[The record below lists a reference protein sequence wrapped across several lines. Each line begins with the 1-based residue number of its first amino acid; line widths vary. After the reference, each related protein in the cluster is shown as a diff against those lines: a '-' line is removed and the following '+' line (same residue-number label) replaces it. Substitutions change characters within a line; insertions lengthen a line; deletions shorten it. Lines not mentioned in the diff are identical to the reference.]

1 MNKYLTIIILTSQV
15 LTITYKG
22 MSGTKLDMTI
32 SKMICTEAPK
42 LKPKP
47 KFAERNTPSYV
58 C

>member
-1 MNKYLTIIILTSQV
+1 MTMNKYLTIIILTSQV

-32 SKMICTEAPK
+32 FKMICTEAPK

-47 KFAERNTPSYV
+47 KFAERNTQ
-58 C
+58 